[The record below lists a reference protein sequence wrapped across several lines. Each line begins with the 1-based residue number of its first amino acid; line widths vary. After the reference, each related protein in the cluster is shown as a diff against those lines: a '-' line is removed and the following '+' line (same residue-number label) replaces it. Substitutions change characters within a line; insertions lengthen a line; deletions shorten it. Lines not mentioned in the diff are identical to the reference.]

1 MTSKKVILWWTLY
14 SAEENEFGGE
24 TVAKETMAKEKI
36 AKETMAKAI
45 SCRSP
50 IHTLVCAAKCKR
62 QNNFMKIHVMGASSH
77 HGLRAHCFD
86 LMAKE
91 KGPKKQFHTNSSIF
105 EGKS

>member
-1 MTSKKVILWWTLY
+1 MPRKMSLG
-14 SAEENEFGGE
+14 ARRE
-24 TVAKETMAKEKI
+24 

-50 IHTLVCAAKCKR
+50 IHTLVCAAKWER

>member
-1 MTSKKVILWWTLY
+1 MTSKKVFLWWTLY

-24 TVAKETMAKEKI
+24 TVAKETMAK
-36 AKETMAKAI
+36 AI
-45 SCRSP
+45 SCRSA
-50 IHTLVCAAKCKR
+50 IHTLVCAAKWER